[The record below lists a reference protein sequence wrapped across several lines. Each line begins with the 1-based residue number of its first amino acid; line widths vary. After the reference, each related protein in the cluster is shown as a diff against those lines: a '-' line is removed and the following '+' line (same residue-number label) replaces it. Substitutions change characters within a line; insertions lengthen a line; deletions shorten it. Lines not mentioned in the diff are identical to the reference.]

1 MVFEKNY
8 NVQIYPSRT
17 RVAFTDKIIDDNT
30 TVYEQI
36 LRADGNVVKALER
49 LNRQIRPSKVRVE
62 LNDKQTKLVFTL
74 TDRSTNELIDGYTFK
89 LIEKRNHKQFGNI
102 ITAYQLLNAAGYEIR
117 RPLTQFD
124 RAVLSVCISEWLEGN
139 RFTTIPIIYRGLT
152 GKVNRESDSKPTK
165 IQRNIILD
173 SIQILMSRTFISD
186 PDAARKVL
194 KYDDGRTTVIN
205 SALLPAWYAK
215 NVTING
221 NDAETIIFF
230 DRPCPLLGMAKAKKQ
245 IITYEA
251 GLLDVP
257 RQQNTPMNIEL
268 KNYCMLRVLESIA
281 HSRQM
286 RPIVT
291 FNDVFEKCRLENS
304 SRKTKFDA
312 RNILIDF
319 FEHLKNKSVIDDFEV
334 TKKAGAF
341 YSIKFSYSKPK

>member
-1 MVFEKNY
+1 MN
-8 NVQIYPSRT
+8 N
-17 RVAFTDKIIDDNT
+17 DNT
-30 TVYEQI
+30 TIYEQI
-36 LRADGNVVKALER
+36 LRADGNVVKALQR
-49 LNRQIRPSKVRVE
+49 LNRQIRPSKTRVE

-74 TDRSTNELIDGYTFK
+74 TERSTNELIDGNTFK
-89 LIEKRNHKQFGNI
+89 LIEKRNHKQFGDL

-165 IQRNIILD
+165 IQRNIILE
-173 SIQILMSRTFISD
+173 SIQILMCRTFISD
-186 PDAARKVL
+186 PAAARKVL
-194 KYDDGRTTVIN
+194 KYDDGSTTVIN
-205 SALLPAWYAK
+205 SALLPAWYAE

-221 NDAETIIFF
+221 NDAEIIIFF

-251 GLLDVP
+251 SLLDMP
-257 RQQNTPMNIEL
+257 RQQNTPMNVEL
-268 KNYCMLRVLESIA
+268 KNYCMLRVLENIA
-281 HSRQM
+281 HPRQM

-291 FNDVFEKCRLENS
+291 FNDVFEKCRLENTD
-304 SRKTKFDA
+304 RKTKLRA
-312 RNILIDF
+312 REFMLDF
-319 FEHLKNKSVIDDFEV
+319 FEHLVNESIIEDFEV

-341 YSIKFSYSKPK
+341 HSIKFSYSKAQ